1 MSFVGRYVL
10 SFPSRYKEPE
20 RSLRPPRRR
29 PVRSVYIFGDY
40 IFETSPD
47 TLSRG
52 VQIIPAPSKQLS
64 LLRVLLQGEGNA
76 VKKETLLREAWP
88 GSDVEDHTL
97 VQTIYLLRLT
107 LGKMSDGREYVET
120 VPRYGYRIAASISQQ
135 GLASPEGDPW
145 KRPSRGSGFVHSLG
159 QIWRRF
165 SSSSRA
171 AL

>member
-1 MSFVGRYVL
+1 
-10 SFPSRYKEPE
+10 
-20 RSLRPPRRR
+20 
-29 PVRSVYIFGDY
+29 VRSVYIFGDY

-52 VQIIPAPSKQLS
+52 VQTIPAPTKQLS

-135 GLASPEGDPW
+135 GLAFPESDPW
-145 KRPSRGSGFVHSLG
+145 KRPARGSGFVHSLS

-171 AL
+171 AV

>member
-1 MSFVGRYVL
+1 M
-10 SFPSRYKEPE
+10 
-20 RSLRPPRRR
+20 
-29 PVRSVYIFGDY
+29 
-40 IFETSPD
+40 
-47 TLSRG
+47 
-52 VQIIPAPSKQLS
+52 PSKQLS

-97 VQTIYLLRLT
+97 VQTVYLLRLT

-135 GLASPEGDPW
+135 GLAFPESDPW
-145 KRPSRGSGFVHSLG
+145 KRPSRGSGFVQSLS
-159 QIWRRF
+159 QIWRRL

-171 AL
+171 AV